1 MERNPSEDDQSDPAE
16 KEKGKESDD
25 KEDSTNS
32 ITSLAAPLPARRVS
46 SLVDSDLLL
55 MPHLQ
60 ESSQYPGRPLFP
72 DSPSDPAPR
81 IAKTPI
87 EASQAS
93 PVQLG
98 SPARSPLATV
108 SDFDAG
114 GEDNALAVPAGEDG
128 KRKRR
133 PADLPTLIT
142 LENAAN
148 HPLLMSPT
156 EARIRESLERDASR
170 RRLEMMTATA
180 TENEKS
186 DDIMGSPSS
195 RPRSP
200 LPLFEEGE
208 EEGTAILEENIQERQ
223 SVRSKTAAGTT
234 RRDESS
240 LAAAPQGL
248 AGHPSETPPDIPP
261 QKPRPLSEGKAVEVE
276 DRNIVI
282 NTKEFGKGKS
292 LNAILKLTA
301 KQRQTVRPIQP
312 PPLFILHFLT
322 FLLCTFSRICASC
335 GSKSRWK
342 RPRNT
347 ASRFPCTPTS

>member
-1 MERNPSEDDQSDPAE
+1 MERNPSEDNQSDPAE
-16 KEKGKESDD
+16 KEKGKESED

-32 ITSLAAPLPARRVS
+32 MTSLAAPLPARRVS

-223 SVRSKTAAGTT
+223 SVRSKTAAGT

-301 KQRQTVRPIQP
+301 KQRQTVRPI
-312 PPLFILHFLT
+312 
-322 FLLCTFSRICASC
+322 FSRICASC